1 MHINRK
7 ELTQIIKEEVQLALN
22 EQTVAADPRVALIE
36 KYWGIVTGKQM
47 KPSREE
53 LLQLQQIAK
62 KSGPAAKILAQYF
75 KPIDDKI
82 YSYWRKHYE
91 KLSGAS
97 LGRGKLHAVA
107 KRADAAFG
115 HPEVKKAIIDG
126 LDKGLTV
133 AAIIAIATGVGAPA
147 GVVLGAA
154 AKAALRQGFKQ
165 AVKVG
170 GRAAAEQ
177 SLKKAAI
184 HTAQHVGKEK
194 AAWSATKK
202 ATS

>member
-1 MHINRK
+1 MRVNK
-7 ELTQIIKEEVQLALN
+7 EELAQIIKEEIQLALN
-22 EQTVAADPRVALIE
+22 EQTVAADPHAALIE

-75 KPIDDKI
+75 KPINRNM

-91 KLSGAS
+91 KLSGTS
-97 LGRGKLHAVA
+97 LGRGKMHAVA
-107 KRADAAFG
+107 KRVDSTFA
-115 HPEVKKAIIDG
+115 HPEMKKAIIDG

-133 AAIIAIATGVGAPA
+133 AAIIAIATGIGAPA
-147 GVVLGAA
+147 GVALGAA

-177 SLKKAAI
+177 GLKKAAI

-194 AAWSATKK
+194 ATWAATKR
-202 ATS
+202 AVS

>member
-1 MHINRK
+1 MR
-7 ELTQIIKEEVQLALN
+7 LTNQKLKQIIKEEIQLALN
-22 EQTVAADPRVALIE
+22 EQTVAADPRSALIE

-62 KSGPAAKILAQYF
+62 KSGPAAKILAHYF
-75 KPIDDKI
+75 KPINDKI

-91 KLSGAS
+91 KLSGTS
-97 LGRGKLHAVA
+97 LGRGKMHAVA
-107 KRADAAFG
+107 KRVDSTFAQ
-115 HPEVKKAIIDG
+115 PEIKKAIIDG
-126 LDKGLTV
+126 LDKGLTA

-147 GVVLGAA
+147 GVVLGAI

-170 GRAAAEQ
+170 GRVAAEQ
-177 SLKKAAI
+177 GLKKAVI

-194 AAWSATKK
+194 ATWAAAKK
-202 ATS
+202 AVS